1 MRGCANAPDWRRA
14 VMDIREYFET
24 TRGLGV
30 LATAD
35 SQGNVGIALYSRP
48 HVIDTDTIT
57 FIMADRQ
64 SHRNLQSNPKAAYL
78 FREDV
83 PGYIGKRLYIE
94 KIREEKNSPLI
105 DELRRKK
112 RAESPDESG
121 HDSFLVYFKI
131 LAMRQLT
138 GVSD

>member
-1 MRGCANAPDWRRA
+1 M
-14 VMDIREYFET
+14 
-24 TRGLGV
+24 GLGV

-35 SQGNVGIALYSRP
+35 AEGNVSIALYSRP
-48 HVIDTDTIT
+48 HVIDMDTIA

-83 PGYIGKRLYIE
+83 PGYLGKRLYIE

-112 RAESPDESG
+112 RADSPDESG
-121 HDSFLVYFKI
+121 HDSFLVCFRI
-131 LAMRQLT
+131 LAMRPLT
-138 GVSD
+138 GGATKQ